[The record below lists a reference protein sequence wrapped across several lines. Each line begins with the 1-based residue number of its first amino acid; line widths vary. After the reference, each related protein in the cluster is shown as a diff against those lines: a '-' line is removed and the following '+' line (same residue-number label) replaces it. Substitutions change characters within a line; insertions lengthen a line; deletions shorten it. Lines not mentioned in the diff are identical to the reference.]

1 MWQTPPQKDIVAIG
15 AKKYRMKTTFYS
27 NGKLLITGEYL
38 VLDGAKAFALPT
50 KFGQNLIVE
59 NGTRNEIIW
68 KSYNVD
74 QKIWF
79 EDTISFNE
87 IINNIKDEIETV
99 KSTLI
104 NILHEA
110 YLLNPVFIDTANG
123 YKIRTHLTFPK
134 NWGLGTSS
142 TLLNNIAQWT
152 QIDAFTLL
160 KNSFGGSGYDI
171 ACAQNDTPI
180 IYRLEQDLPVVE
192 QVNFNPNFT
201 ENIYFVYLNKKQ
213 SSKTAIKAY
222 YNNKNNHLAKNI
234 INNNKITDTVI
245 KAQTLK
251 EFAQSLENH
260 EIHLS
265 NILELQTIKE
275 MIFPDFNGV
284 IKSLGAWGGD
294 FVMAVSKENPSAY
307 FAKKGYETILSFEKM
322 ILQR

>member
-1 MWQTPPQKDIVAIG
+1 M
-15 AKKYRMKTTFYS
+15 KKTFYS

-59 NGTRNEIIW
+59 NGTNKEIIW

-87 IINNIKDEIETV
+87 IINNV
-99 KSTLI
+99 KAENENVKTTLI

-110 YLLNPVFIDTANG
+110 YLLNPLFIDNAEGHKVKTE
-123 YKIRTHLTFPK
+123 LTFPK

-142 TLLNNIAQWT
+142 TLLNNIAQWA

-171 ACAQNDTPI
+171 ACAQNDAPI
-180 IYRLEQDLPVVE
+180 IYRLEQNLPVVE
-192 QVNFNPNFT
+192 QVDFNPDFI
-201 ENIYFVYLNKKQ
+201 EGIYFVYLNKKQ

-234 INNNKITDTVI
+234 IDNNKITDAVI
-245 KAQTLK
+245 KAKTLK
-251 EFAQSLENH
+251 EFAHSLENH

-265 NILELQTIKE
+265 DILELQTIKE
-275 MIFPDFNGV
+275 MVFADFNGV

-294 FVMAVSKENPSAY
+294 FVMVVSKENPSAY
-307 FAKKGYETILSFEKM
+307 FAKKGYETILSYEEM
-322 ILQR
+322 ILKK